1 MKRITVEN
9 VFIVSSILVD
19 SQNKQTKKTKTKSTT
34 KQSNLLNVINCSGNS
49 RSHRY

>member
-19 SQNKQTKKTKTKSTT
+19 SQNKKKKPKPN
-34 KQSNLLNVINCSGNS
+34 QPLSNQIYLML
-49 RSHRY
+49 